1 VFLSSGR
8 ICTVPELERLRIDHG
23 PAVLSFEVENRAY
36 FAAAVSDRGDEF
48 FDRFDENFG
57 RSLAEQEVGTSAFYV
72 LVDEDGAVL
81 GRFNLYD
88 VKDGAARVGYRVGQR
103 SADRGVATAAV
114 NELCMVAARLGLSTP
129 SQKLLLTR
137 TSHRNGSC

>member
-1 VFLSSGR
+1 M
-8 ICTVPELERLRIDHG
+8 PELERLRIDHG